1 MTEYTPKKTKTNT
14 KLMLAIVFALWAL
27 AVGTVGFLF
36 ISLNNNADLHVQKY
50 QTEVTEVQ

>member
-1 MTEYTPKKTKTNT
+1 MTEYTPKKAKTNT

-27 AVGTVGFLF
+27 AVGTVGSLF

-50 QTEVTEVQ
+50 QAEVTKAQ

>member
-1 MTEYTPKKTKTNT
+1 MTEYTPQKEKTNT

-36 ISLNNNADLHVQKY
+36 ISLNNNADLHAQKY
-50 QTEVTEVQ
+50 QAEVTKAQ

>member
-1 MTEYTPKKTKTNT
+1 MTEYTTKKAKTNT

-36 ISLNNNADLHVQKY
+36 ISLNNNAGLHVQNY
-50 QTEVTEVQ
+50 QAEVTRAQ

>member
-1 MTEYTPKKTKTNT
+1 MTEYTPKKAKTNT

-50 QTEVTEVQ
+50 QAEVTKAQ